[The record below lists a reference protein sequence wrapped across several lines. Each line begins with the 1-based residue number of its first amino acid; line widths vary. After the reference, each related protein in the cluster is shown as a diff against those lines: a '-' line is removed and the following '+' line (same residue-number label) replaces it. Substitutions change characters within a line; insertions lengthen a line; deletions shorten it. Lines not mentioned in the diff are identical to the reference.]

1 MQLGMVGLGRM
12 GNYMVQRLM
21 RDGHECVVYDARPE
35 SVADLVGKGAVG
47 SASLEEF
54 VSKLS
59 RPRAVWLM
67 LPAAITDKV
76 IAQLLPLL
84 HDDDHDLW
92 ALGPA
97 TAMGRALSSAE
108 AADPELIDRAGN
120 TFRLSTLRGRKVVL
134 TAWASY

>member
-21 RDGHECVVYDARPE
+21 RGGHECVVYDAKPE
-35 SVADLVGKGAVG
+35 SVTELVGLGAEG

-54 VSKLS
+54 VSKLA

-76 IAQLLPLL
+76 IAALLPLL
-84 HDDDHDLW
+84 HDGDI
-92 ALGPA
+92 
-97 TAMGRALSSAE
+97 LS
-108 AADPELIDRAGN
+108 DGGN
-120 TFRLSTLRGRKVVL
+120 S
-134 TAWASY
+134 